1 MRSFTIDT
9 ANAQLTAY
17 IPALGVRAPILSLD
31 LSGVQ
36 VSPGTVYT
44 KVGPV
49 PARLTDV
56 AAGALNQT
64 LGTSLF
70 SGGLLI
76 GTANVYARFA
86 Q

>member
-1 MRSFTIDT
+1 
-9 ANAQLTAY
+9 
-17 IPALGVRAPILSLD
+17 VRAPILDLD

-36 VSPGTVYT
+36 VAPGSVYT

-49 PARLTDV
+49 PAKLTGIG
-56 AAGALNQT
+56 ASALNDR

-70 SGGLLI
+70 APGIPI
-76 GTANVYARFA
+76 GTANVFARFA